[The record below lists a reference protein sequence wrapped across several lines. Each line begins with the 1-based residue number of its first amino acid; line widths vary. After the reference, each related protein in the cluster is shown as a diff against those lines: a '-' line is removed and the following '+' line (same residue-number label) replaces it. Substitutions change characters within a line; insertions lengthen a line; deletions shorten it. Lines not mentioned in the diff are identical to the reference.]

1 MKVGILAVQGAF
13 AEHEQML
20 NKLGIDFIEL
30 RQKSDTL
37 KAYDALILP
46 GGEST
51 VQGKLIKDL
60 DMFDNLKAQISNG
73 MPVMGTC
80 AGLIL
85 LADKISNDDR
95 THLQTMPITVKR
107 NSYGRQL
114 GSFHVE
120 HEYGS
125 LGKIPMT
132 FIRAPHIDACAKD
145 VEILAKI
152 DERIV
157 AARFKNQLALSFHPE
172 LDNDTRIFEDF
183 IKLI

>member
-120 HEYGS
+120 YEYGS

-132 FIRAPHIDACAKD
+132 FIRAPHIEACAKD

>member
-1 MKVGILAVQGAF
+1 
-13 AEHEQML
+13 
-20 NKLGIDFIEL
+20 
-30 RQKSDTL
+30 
-37 KAYDALILP
+37 
-46 GGEST
+46 
-51 VQGKLIKDL
+51 
-60 DMFDNLKAQISNG
+60 
-73 MPVMGTC
+73 
-80 AGLIL
+80 
-85 LADKISNDDR
+85 
-95 THLQTMPITVKR
+95 MPITVKR

-132 FIRAPHIDACAKD
+132 FIRAPHIEACAKD

>member
-107 NSYGRQL
+107 KPTQTKTDLRR
-114 GSFHVE
+114 HVN
-120 HEYGS
+120 
-125 LGKIPMT
+125 L
-132 FIRAPHIDACAKD
+132 
-145 VEILAKI
+145 
-152 DERIV
+152 
-157 AARFKNQLALSFHPE
+157 
-172 LDNDTRIFEDF
+172 
-183 IKLI
+183 